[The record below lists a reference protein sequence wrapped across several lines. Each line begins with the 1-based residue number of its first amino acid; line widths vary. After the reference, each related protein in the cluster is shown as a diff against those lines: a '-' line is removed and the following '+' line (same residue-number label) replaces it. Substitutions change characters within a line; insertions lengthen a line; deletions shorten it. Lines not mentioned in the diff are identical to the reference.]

1 MTSRPTS
8 GGTYSNG
15 NYWYVDAP
23 SASGYAIWKST
34 ALFDGETGLLKSGEQ
49 WTLPTKISGKDGQ
62 DGQNGAQGP
71 AGPQG
76 SPGDRGPAGDPGP
89 ALNFRGEYNN
99 STTYY
104 KTAELVDVVKR
115 NGVYYMANKAT
126 ITPGWSS
133 SEWKSLNS
141 FENIATGVLFAEEA
155 TIGGWRF
162 SPASSS
168 YFRSTNDVV
177 CFYPSTDGMTP
188 FLAAGT
194 GSNKGAISSGGTKI
208 TNDNAPLKLWADGI
222 ITVGDGT
229 RSSRAGLTGV
239 GTSSDSVRIWA
250 GTNHGNRTSAPFR
263 VLDNGSMVATNGT
276 FTGNVTCTSLI
287 AQNIDSSKFS
297 IPGLK
302 CAGRCNWTGSSASF
316 GYLFT
321 TKELR
326 MSPSRV
332 ATGRFRFTLS
342 GAHSTDY
349 VVLCSID
356 NPNTNIAS
364 GFRGSYQIGPRYS
377 DHFDIHWFDTDGN
390 AHDLTYFNVAFFS
403 Y

>member
-1 MTSRPTS
+1 
-8 GGTYSNG
+8 
-15 NYWYVDAP
+15 
-23 SASGYAIWKST
+23 
-34 ALFDGETGLLKSGEQ
+34 
-49 WTLPTKISGKDGQ
+49 
-62 DGQNGAQGP
+62 
-71 AGPQG
+71 
-76 SPGDRGPAGDPGP
+76 
-89 ALNFRGEYNN
+89 
-99 STTYY
+99 
-104 KTAELVDVVKR
+104 
-115 NGVYYMANKAT
+115 MANKAT

-194 GSNKGAISSGGTKI
+194 GSNKGAVSSGSTKI
-208 TNDNAPLKLWADGI
+208 TNSKAPLKLWADGI
-222 ITVGDGT
+222 ITVGDGSS
-229 RSSRAGLTGV
+229 SSRAGLTGV

-287 AQNIDSSKFS
+287 AQNIDSSNFS

-326 MSPSRV
+326 MSLSRV

-390 AHDLTYFNVAFFS
+390 AHDLTYFNVAFFRIRIWN
-403 Y
+403 YIILQRTE